1 MTDAVTSSNSNVYGT
16 TDTAAASAQKA
27 STSAD
32 NFGAGM
38 GKDTFLKLLVAQLK
52 YQNPLSPTD
61 SQQYM
66 AQMAQFTQVEK
77 LAEIQKSQTDLVA
90 WQRTVA
96 GQGMIGKQVTATLSS
111 GTGDVRVQPMPTDPS
126 RIELELNSPS
136 GHALFTTCARTLG
149 EFLDRTYESV
159 PPSTEYSWLDFDL
172 ALSELLTNDRAR
184 D

>member
-1 MTDAVTSSNSNVYGT
+1 MRDEHMVICSPAVFELISPDS
-16 TDTAAASAQKA
+16 AAVPVKVELTYDSRDPYAVQAS
-27 STSAD
+27 
-32 NFGAGM
+32 F
-38 GKDTFLKLLVAQLK
+38 
-52 YQNPLSPTD
+52 
-61 SQQYM
+61 
-66 AQMAQFTQVEK
+66 
-77 LAEIQKSQTDLVA
+77 
-90 WQRTVA
+90 RT
-96 GQGMIGKQVTATLSS
+96 GQGTAVDWVFARDLLADGLMASS

-172 ALSELLTNDRAR
+172 ALSELLANDRAR